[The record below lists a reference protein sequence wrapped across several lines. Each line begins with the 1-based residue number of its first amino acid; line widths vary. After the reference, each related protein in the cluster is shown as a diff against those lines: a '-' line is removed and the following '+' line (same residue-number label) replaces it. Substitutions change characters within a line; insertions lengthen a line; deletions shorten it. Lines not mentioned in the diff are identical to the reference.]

1 MAASLAQF
9 AGRFGFRTDQGRI
22 DAMTWRQG
30 SAFLCVLLAVLTL
43 VWFLLAPFAHRDLA
57 STPFLAW
64 GTVAAFVYL
73 MFYAFAILLIAICH
87 YNLSAKRWRDRGW
100 RGPGA
105 LAGLLP
111 LCALLSGAVH
121 WLQPRVADVL
131 PYWYVAGVDAAL
143 LAIIVWNVLE
153 LGFFE
158 ASEV

>member
-1 MAASLAQF
+1 MAASFAQF
-9 AGRFGFRTDQGRI
+9 AGRFGFRTDQGRT
-22 DAMTWRQG
+22 DAKTWRQG

-73 MFYAFAILLIAICH
+73 MFYAFAIFLIAICH
-87 YNLSAKRWRDRGW
+87 YNLSAKRWRDLGW

-131 PYWYVAGVDAAL
+131 PFWYVAGVDAAL